1 MENYLLNN
9 EMKDELNY
17 LVDTM
22 YDEINNSIGALV
34 FLDLVPGLT
43 CEKVD
48 FINQFHKLHNEIRNG
63 PEAKIRHFI
72 LMKNAKITK
81 ENTNSLPLLDIISS
95 FDTEVVKNYWNF
107 VHEVYVILECSLD
120 DHNETVTNTLAIE
133 IAKRNAKDEEE
144 RIKASNNETSM
155 IIKKQHSKDLKQKI
169 HEKQKIPSM
178 SDLMSQMGDNP
189 EMADMLSTMTG
200 GKTNQEL
207 DDMMKHAFNDNP
219 EYADMFHNF
228 MDQMNNTNENGEV
241 NLDVES
247 LVKQFMPDLD
257 TNSKINSVLVNKI
270 IKDII
275 YVFSKESLDKTVKE
289 RLIDKIQAYQR
300 VFESGAL
307 SPMDMVG
314 SLIKITSTE
323 SLKNQITEIDM
334 VEIVMVDMISIAT
347 DMLPKEM
354 MEQFGDLSNLGSGS
368 QDINGIM
375 SMFTGMTGGKMAEN
389 IVEEE
394 LTEDQEKELEAYY
407 DSLMIDNA

>member
-1 MENYLLNN
+1 
-9 EMKDELNY
+9 
-17 LVDTM
+17 
-22 YDEINNSIGALV
+22 
-34 FLDLVPGLT
+34 
-43 CEKVD
+43 
-48 FINQFHKLHNEIRNG
+48 
-63 PEAKIRHFI
+63 
-72 LMKNAKITK
+72 MKNAKITK

-241 NLDVES
+241 NFDVES

-334 VEIVMVDMISIAT
+334 VEIDMVDMISIAT

-394 LTEDQEKELEAYY
+394 LTEDQEKELEAY
-407 DSLMIDNA
+407 LIR